1 MKKLTTIFLAAAA
14 AFAVLPVF
22 GQVKMKYQPDPVFG
36 QDRIK
41 KLHDASPAKAA
52 VAPAKPRKMLIF
64 SRTSGFRHYG
74 GIVAAKEVLKHMG
87 EKLGVWE
94 TVISDDVNEFT
105 PENLKNT
112 T

>member
-1 MKKLTTIFLAAAA
+1 MKKLTTLFLAAVA
-14 AFAVLPVF
+14 AFAVLPAF

-64 SRTSGFRHYG
+64 RALPGSHYG

-94 TVISDDVNEFT
+94 
-105 PENLKNT
+105 P
-112 T
+112 